1 MRIFFIVASICFLTA
16 CGVTLTAP
24 TQTDVDRGAK
34 KFPGLTLNELAEGQN
49 LFKAKCSQCH
59 GLKNPTSRNEEQWRK
74 VVPKMAGKA
83 ASKANKEKIDAATQ
97 EKILKYLITTSI
109 SAASGQ

>member
-1 MRIFFIVASICFLTA
+1 MRILFVVVSICFLTA
-16 CGVTLTAP
+16 CGATLTAP

-34 KFPGLTLNELAEGQN
+34 KFPGLTLTELTEGQN

-59 GLKNPTSRNEEQWRK
+59 GLKNPTSRSEEQWRK

-83 ASKANKEKIDAATQ
+83 ASKANKEKIDAAAQ
-97 EKILKYLITTSI
+97 EKILKYLITTTL
-109 SAASGQ
+109 AK